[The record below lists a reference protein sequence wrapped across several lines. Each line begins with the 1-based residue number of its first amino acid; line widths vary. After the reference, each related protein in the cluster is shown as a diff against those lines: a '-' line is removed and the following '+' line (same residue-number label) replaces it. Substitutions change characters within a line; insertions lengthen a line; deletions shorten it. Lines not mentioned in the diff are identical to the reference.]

1 MKRESLLKQLD
12 NADKV
17 WDVVV
22 VGGGATGLGC
32 AVDAASRG
40 YSVALF
46 EREDFAKCTSSRSTK
61 LVHGGVRYLQKL
73 EVDLVREALHERGI
87 MKRNAPHLVKDQ
99 AFVISNY
106 SYWENFL
113 YFCGLTFYDILSF
126 GFGYGRSRFITPKT
140 VMKYLPTSNPKGLK
154 GGIVYHDGQ
163 FDDARMACNLAQT
176 CVEQG
181 GVAVN
186 RMAVEKVLHDEK
198 GKCCGVVARDLLS
211 GREYTV
217 KAKAVINAAGIFVD
231 EVMQM
236 DEPNMPKMVVPS
248 QGVHLV
254 LDMKFLQSDYAIMVP
269 KTSDGRVLFAVP
281 WHDKVVVGT
290 TDIQRPTP
298 ESEPRPLDEEI
309 EFILNTAGLYMN
321 PAPTRADIVSVFAGQ
336 RPLAAPKKEG
346 KKSKEVSRSHKIIV
360 SDNDLITITGG
371 KWTSYRKMAEDTI
384 DKAIK
389 LGKIEKRKCV
399 TRHLRI
405 HGYRPNP
412 DLSDHMYVYGSDEPK
427 IYELIKENPALG
439 RKLSEKFDYTE
450 AEVVWAVRE
459 EMALTVDDVLARRVR
474 LPEGRTARSRNHG
487 RRTRPRQG
495 VDRRTGQELHRTL
508 VALFHSITIKPA
520 HNSHTHPLR
529 PAAVS
534 RRTGNERDGGLSLR
548 PSTFLHRTGHKRP
561 ATAHARPFRHPPRT
575 GRHYG
580 SGAYGGRAVTLRS
593 VRAVRC
599 AAHPARAAAP
609 PESPAVCRDP
619 FAPAR
624 FPYGGFRV
632 LFREPK
638 FFPGNPAR
646 IPVAFPSSAN
656 RIPPSPH

>member
-181 GVAVN
+181 GVPIN

-474 LPEGRTARSRNHG
+474 LLFVDAREA
-487 RRTRPRQG
+487 Q
-495 VDRRTGQELHRTL
+495 
-508 VALFHSITIKPA
+508 K
-520 HNSHTHPLR
+520 
-529 PAAVS
+529 
-534 RRTGNERDGGLSLR
+534 
-548 PSTFLHRTGHKRP
+548 
-561 ATAHARPFRHPPRT
+561 
-575 GRHYG
+575 
-580 SGAYGGRAVTLRS
+580 
-593 VRAVRC
+593 
-599 AAHPARAAAP
+599 AAP
-609 PESPAVCRDP
+609 RVAEIMAAELGRDKAWIDEQVKS
-619 FAPAR
+619 FTE
-624 FPYGGFRV
+624 
-632 LFREPK
+632 L
-638 FFPGNPAR
+638 
-646 IPVAFPSSAN
+646 SSHYFIA
-656 RIPPSPH
+656 